1 MKKRYGMI
9 ALLAAGA
16 LLIGAAV
23 WTTRE
28 KKADVSNVDRVIG
41 YSALYGDKTIGKALD
56 AAEQKITVLMKN
68 RETGKIE
75 EQDFSP
81 SAE

>member
-1 MKKRYGMI
+1 MRDKNNFEKNLGELERVVKALEDTNISLDDMI
-9 ALLAAGA
+9 ALFEKGVGL
-16 LLIGAAV
+16 
-23 WTTRE
+23 TRE
-28 KKADVSNVDRVIG
+28 CTS
-41 YSALYGDKTIGKALD
+41 ALD

>member
-1 MKKRYGMI
+1 MSDKHNFEKNLGELERVVKALEDTNISLDDMI
-9 ALLAAGA
+9 ALFEKGVGL
-16 LLIGAAV
+16 
-23 WTTRE
+23 TRE
-28 KKADVSNVDRVIG
+28 CTS
-41 YSALYGDKTIGKALD
+41 ALD